1 MMMLHNK
8 YYILRH
14 GEALSNVKGII
25 SSWPETFKNP
35 LTKKGREMIAVAAK
49 MLKEKKISVIFS
61 SDLLRTKQT
70 AQIVGKVLKIAPK
83 FDKSSTSFTQNPLS
97 GKDSIFTKN
106 NVNYKN
112 VPNVKL
118 VLDKRLREISFGVMN
133 GQTIADLDKAFKKE
147 SERITRAMPKGESY
161 AKVLARAYD
170 FLKDTESR
178 YQGETILIVSHESVL
193 WILEAKVRGM
203 TLHEALKEFPPDKRI
218 HKGQVKE
225 LHYTYDV

>member
-83 FDKSSTSFTQNPLS
+83 FDT
-97 GKDSIFTKN
+97 
-106 NVNYKN
+106 
-112 VPNVKL
+112 
-118 VLDKRLREISFGVMN
+118 RLREISFGVMN